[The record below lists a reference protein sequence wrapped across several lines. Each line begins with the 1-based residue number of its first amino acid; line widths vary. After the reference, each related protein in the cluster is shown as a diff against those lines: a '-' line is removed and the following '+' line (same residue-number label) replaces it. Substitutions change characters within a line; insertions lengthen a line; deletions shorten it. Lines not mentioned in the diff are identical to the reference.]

1 MPVSSL
7 AEEEALVVAD
17 ARDDSDL
24 DDLGWQSFPASDPPS
39 TWWGGSGDPER

>member
-7 AEEEALVVAD
+7 AEVEASVVAD
-17 ARDDSDL
+17 PRDDPGL
-24 DDLGWQSFPASDPPS
+24 DDQGWQSFPASDPPS